1 MTQYVLYNNR
11 IFDLCDGSLI
21 ENAPVYRRAGHE
33 IWSAEAFLDEVLV
46 SSEITLVRPFY
57 FNDPI
62 ENAEWEARR

>member
-1 MTQYVLYNNR
+1 MTQYVIYNEK

-21 ENAPVYRRAGHE
+21 ENSPVYRRAGHD
-33 IWSAEAFLDEVLV
+33 IWSAEAFLTEVV
-46 SSEITLVRPFY
+46 SSSKITFVRPFY